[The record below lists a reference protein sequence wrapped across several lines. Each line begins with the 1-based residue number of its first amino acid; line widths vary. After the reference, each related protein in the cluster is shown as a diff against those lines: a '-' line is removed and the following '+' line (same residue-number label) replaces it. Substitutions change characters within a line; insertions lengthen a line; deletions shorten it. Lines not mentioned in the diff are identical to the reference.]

1 MARRFRRRI
10 VIVVLAC
17 AFAFTWLGWIVHD
30 LGSRGDREQQRADQA
45 SQAATQACDQLLQL
59 GYPCPFDPAQFRGET
74 GATGPAGRAPTE
86 AEIAAAVSVYLA
98 GHPAAPGPAPT
109 QAEIAAAVTVYLLAN
124 PAPAGEQGPAPTRG
138 ADPRRRADIS
148 AGESASRMPGRLPHR
163 GVPAEN
169 RPAHLPGVRQGNT
182 TTAEELTMSIPV
194 PTPEE
199 AKQTEPA
206 LKTAVVASVSTLVVS
221 FIGLLVAFGVGITKE
236 QGAAILAAV
245 VALLAAA
252 PLVSGWFTRQRV
264 WAPATVAKALAEQRA
279 ALKSGRA

>member
-1 MARRFRRRI
+1 MA
-10 VIVVLAC
+10 V
-17 AFAFTWLGWIVHD
+17 
-30 LGSRGDREQQRADQA
+30 
-45 SQAATQACDQLLQL
+45 
-59 GYPCPFDPAQFRGET
+59 
-74 GATGPAGRAPTE
+74 
-86 AEIAAAVSVYLA
+86 
-98 GHPAAPGPAPT
+98 
-109 QAEIAAAVTVYLLAN
+109 
-124 PAPAGEQGPAPTRG
+124 
-138 ADPRRRADIS
+138 
-148 AGESASRMPGRLPHR
+148 
-163 GVPAEN
+163 
-169 RPAHLPGVRQGNT
+169 
-182 TTAEELTMSIPV
+182 PV

-206 LKTAVVASVSTLVVS
+206 LKTAVIASVSTVVVS